1 MLSLEIVRMAWKSLG
16 ANKLRS
22 ALTAS
27 GITIGIFSIISV
39 MTAISALQSSIE
51 SGLSF
56 LGSNVFQFSK
66 YPNGFETF
74 GDEMYRNRR
83 NIDYETYL
91 NFARLVGDDVE
102 LTCPKVFDEEVQAV
116 YENKKTNP
124 DLTICGTTDGFIVA
138 NNFAIDEGRNLSN
151 EDVEFSRSV
160 CVIGQQIVSR
170 LFPRSSS
177 IGQVIK
183 LDGKN
188 YEVIGTFAPKGG
200 AFGTSDDDFVII
212 PITKFFENYG
222 SRNRSINVA
231 IAAKDQRVL
240 DQAMGFAVEA
250 FRKARGLRPE
260 QLNDFEIY
268 SNDSLAGA
276 FRSIAGVV
284 RIGAFV
290 ISTIALVAAGI
301 GIMNIM
307 LVNVTERTKEI
318 GVRKS
323 LGARSRDIRW
333 QFLLEALFL
342 SLGGAVSGVILGVLA
357 GNTLAVW
364 LKANVVFPWGWGIF
378 GVLFCSAIGILSG
391 LYPAHKAASLDPIE
405 ALRFE

>member
-1 MLSLEIVRMAWKSLG
+1 
-16 ANKLRS
+16 
-22 ALTAS
+22 
-27 GITIGIFSIISV
+27 
-39 MTAISALQSSIE
+39 
-51 SGLSF
+51 
-56 LGSNVFQFSK
+56 
-66 YPNGFETF
+66 
-74 GDEMYRNRR
+74 MYRNRR

-91 NFARLVGDDVE
+91 NFARLVEDDVE
-102 LTCPKVFDEEVQAV
+102 LTCPKVFDDEVQAV
-116 YENKKTNP
+116 FENKKTNP
-124 DLTICGTTDGFIVA
+124 DLNICGTTDGFTVA

-160 CVIGQQIVSR
+160 CVIGRQIVSR
-170 LFPRSSS
+170 LFPHDGS

-231 IAAKDQRVL
+231 IAAKDQTAL
-240 DQAMGFAVEA
+240 DRTMGFAVEA
-250 FRKARGLRPE
+250 FRKARSLRPE
-260 QLNDFEIY
+260 QPNDFEIY

-323 LGARSRDIRW
+323 LGARSRDIHW

-342 SLGGAVSGVILGVLA
+342 SLEGAVSGIILGVLA
-357 GNTLAVW
+357 GNALAVC
-364 LKANVVFPWGWGIF
+364 LKASVVFPWGWGIF

-391 LYPAHKAASLDPIE
+391 LYPAHKAASLDPID

>member
-1 MLSLEIVRMAWKSLG
+1 MLILEIIKMAWKSLG

-22 ALTAS
+22 TLTAS

-39 MTAISALQSSIE
+39 MTTISALQSSIE
-51 SGLSF
+51 TGLSF

-74 GDEMYRNRR
+74 GDDRYRNRR
-83 NIDYETYL
+83 NIDYPTYL
-91 NFARLVGDDVE
+91 NFARLVGDEVE
-102 LTCPKVFDEEVQAV
+102 LTCPKAWDEGVQAV

-124 DLTICGTTDGFIVA
+124 NLVICGTNQGFIAA

-151 EDVEFSRSV
+151 QDVEFSRSV
-160 CVIGQQIVSR
+160 CVLGQQIVGR
-170 LFPRSSS
+170 LFPQGSS
-177 IGQVIK
+177 IGRIIK

-188 YEVIGTFAPKGG
+188 YEVIGTFAQKGG
-200 AFGTSDDDFVII
+200 AFGSSDDDYVII

-231 IAAKDQRVL
+231 IAAKDQMVL
-240 DQAMGFAVEA
+240 GETMGFAVEA
-250 FRKARGLRPE
+250 FRKARGLRAE
-260 QLNDFEIY
+260 QPNDFEVY
-268 SNDSLAGA
+268 SNDSLANA

-323 LGARSRDIRW
+323 LGARSRDIHW

-342 SLGGAVSGVILGVLA
+342 SLAGAVSGVILGVLA
-357 GNTLAVW
+357 GNALAVW
-364 LKANVVFPWGWGIF
+364 LKANLVFPWGWALF
-378 GVLFCSAIGILSG
+378 GVLFCSAIGIIFG
-391 LYPAHKAASLDPIE
+391 LYPAHKAASLDPID